1 MGVAGD
7 KSPAGIKAAAAAAVS
22 KSARPE
28 SSVKRAGPPK
38 WGKLQ
43 REGSIRSASP
53 KETLVEKMAAAAR
66 VVNKLL
72 KGSALKKVGSDKRT
86 NGQMNRHDE
95 FITTNRQRQIYVN
108 KNINIKVKSE
118 KGIDVGI

>member
-86 NGQMNRHDE
+86 NGQ
-95 FITTNRQRQIYVN
+95 TNRITN
-108 KNINIKVKSE
+108 MTNS
-118 KGIDVGI
+118 

>member
-7 KSPAGIKAAAAAAVS
+7 KSPAGIKAAATAAVS

-86 NGQMNRHDE
+86 NGQ
-95 FITTNRQRQIYVN
+95 TNRITDMTN
-108 KNINIKVKSE
+108 S
-118 KGIDVGI
+118 

>member
-86 NGQMNRHDE
+86 NGQ
-95 FITTNRQRQIYVN
+95 TNRITDMTN
-108 KNINIKVKSE
+108 S
-118 KGIDVGI
+118 